1 VLSDDLL
8 ELQRLDTTADQL
20 ANRRRRLPEREPA
33 AAAEE
38 ALAAARRRRE
48 EITRRDGELAAAIAE
63 LEHDG
68 AQLTTQR
75 SRLQAQLKTVISPRE
90 AEALMH
96 ELETLQARRDEMDDR
111 ELAHLEEQSA
121 LDDERSSIDGREPA
135 LVAAAETA
143 GSELHAAEAAIDAG
157 LATIRGERAALAS
170 RLDAGTLDR
179 YERLRQR
186 MGGVAVAKLDG
197 RRCRGSNLDLSAS
210 ELDQV
215 KATAAGELTE
225 CPDCGRLLVP

>member
-1 VLSDDLL
+1 MLSDDLL

-33 AAAEE
+33 AAADE
-38 ALAAARRRRE
+38 ALAADRRRRDV
-48 EITRRDGELAAAIAE
+48 IVRRDGELTDAIAV

-68 AQLTTQR
+68 EQLTTQR

-96 ELETLQARRDEMDDR
+96 ELDSLQTRRDEMDDR
-111 ELAHLEEQSA
+111 ELEHLEEQSA

-135 LVAAAETA
+135 LVAAAEAA
-143 GSELHAAEAAIDAG
+143 GSELQAAEAAIDAE
-157 LATIRGERAALAS
+157 LATIQADRAALAG

-197 RRCRGSNLDLSAS
+197 KRCSGCHLDLSAS

-225 CPDCGRLLVP
+225 CPECGRLLVP